1 LYWDIIYKTA
11 RKYSKCNNISKIID
25 DNYFNETPYIYS
37 IIIINTKMIKK
48 PHEYIIKITYDFN
61 KMDTK
66 IDFGNT
72 EGEGNI
78 FVDRIHDY
86 ITIYENIKELEKT
99 KTSLYDDFKKYKK
112 ASDLAQYNK
121 IAIKHADL
129 ISSSEGKKALELNNK
144 PGYIDTF
151 KYNYYDLAKMN
162 PEILENISTL
172 INSNDY
178 KYYAVDNN
186 YNIINSYTTTELIK
200 FTKKYSK
207 NTSYP
212 ITIIDYIIFSKLQQK
227 NNINI

>member
-1 LYWDIIYKTA
+1 
-11 RKYSKCNNISKIID
+11 
-25 DNYFNETPYIYS
+25 
-37 IIIINTKMIKK
+37 MIKK

-78 FVDRIHDY
+78 FIDRIHDY

-151 KYNYYDLAKMN
+151 KYNYYDLDKMN